1 MFRLSHG
8 QPSDL
13 EGQYRRKAHLAHR
26 KPIALH
32 VRIEFALDQCG
43 QLPVDNQQARGG
55 KQNEDNH
62 RQRYLFEE
70 RRHAGLAIVSVEPS
84 LSLSEIPIH
93 QGPCSMTRA
102 L

>member
-13 EGQYRRKAHLAHR
+13 EGQYRRKARLAHR
-26 KPIALH
+26 KSIALY
-32 VRIEFALDQCG
+32 VRVEFALDQCG
-43 QLPVDNQQARGG
+43 QLPVDDQQACGG

-62 RQRYLFEE
+62 RQRYPFEE
-70 RRHAGLAIVSVEPS
+70 RRHADLAIVSVEPS
-84 LSLSEIPIH
+84 LSLPEIPIH
-93 QGPCSMTRA
+93 KGTDSMTRA